1 MSDVGVGRSIRE
13 GDHASALKRL
23 DRLAHIMDS
32 LLRIPGTRRTVGADA
47 ALSLVPVLGS
57 VVGAGVSAY
66 LVYEAVRMQ
75 APRAVILKMSRNV
88 ALDWLL
94 GEVPLL
100 GPVFDL
106 FYKANEANMKLLRA
120 HIEAGAAAAAREI
133 NPKR

>member
-1 MSDVGVGRSIRE
+1 MSDVGVDRSIRE
-13 GDHASALKRL
+13 RDRASELKRL

-32 LLRIPGTRRTVGADA
+32 LLRIPGTRRSVGADA

-88 ALDWLL
+88 AVDWLL

-120 HIEAGAAAAAREI
+120 HIEADAAGAAREI
-133 NPKR
+133 NPRS

>member
-1 MSDVGVGRSIRE
+1 MSDAGAGQIIFAR
-13 GDHASALKRL
+13 DSANALRRL

-57 VVGAGVSAY
+57 VVGAAISGY
-66 LVYEAVRMQ
+66 LVYEAVRLQ

-106 FYKANEANMKLLRA
+106 FYKANEANMKLLRG